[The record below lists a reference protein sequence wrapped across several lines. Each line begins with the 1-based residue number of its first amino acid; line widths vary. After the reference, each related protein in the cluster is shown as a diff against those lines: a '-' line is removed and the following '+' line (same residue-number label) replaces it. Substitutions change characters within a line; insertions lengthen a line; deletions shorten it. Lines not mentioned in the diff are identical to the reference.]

1 MARRRCWRG
10 WSRTPAS
17 SGSGGSGWQIAED
30 LLQNSRRVYLS
41 VGRHRRVPR
50 RYRGKDFGWWQ
61 EKTGASDQTVDS
73 LSERTPAPLLTG
85 VNGGHD
91 ADLRGLARQGVT
103 LVGSLGDVC
112 DGRLRFASD
121 LEQNLARGDETFE
134 QFTRSVDEYILRH
147 RLAAPEEPL
156 HKPRN
161 GRRLRT
167 RSVINELDARSAGI
181 TSVIWAIG
189 YGYDFGWIKCAV
201 LDANGRP
208 VHRRGVT
215 ATPGLYF
222 LGLPRLHKVK
232 SAFLWGVGED
242 AAYLAEHI
250 VNRSMKRCAGPSP
263 RR

>member
-1 MARRRCWRG
+1 M
-10 WSRTPAS
+10 
-17 SGSGGSGWQIAED
+17 GSGGSGWQIDED
-30 LLQNSRRVYLS
+30 LLHSGRHAYLS

-61 EKTGASDQTVDS
+61 EKTSASDQVVDS
-73 LSERTPAPLLTG
+73 LSRGAPAPLLTG

-91 ADLRGLARQGVT
+91 ADLRDLARHGVT
-103 LVGSLGDVC
+103 LVGSLGAVC
-112 DGRLRFASD
+112 DGRLRFVSD
-121 LEQNLARGDETFE
+121 LEENLAKGYETFE

-147 RLAAPEEPL
+147 RLPVPEPSR
-156 HKPRN
+156 HKPRD
-161 GRRLRT
+161 GVGLPI
-167 RSVINELDARSAGI
+167 RSAISDLDARSAGI

-189 YGYDFGWIKCAV
+189 DRYDFGWINRAL
-201 LDANGRP
+201 LDAHCRP

-250 VNRSMKRCAGPSP
+250 VNRK
-263 RR
+263 